1 MAYRQSEGCEGM
13 SVVKFY
19 PKDAAKDADAVLE
32 QSVGTFSEVLII
44 GWDKDG
50 VLDARATMGL
60 KDGGDL
66 LWLVE
71 TFKHKLM
78 NKDYMG
84 EVE

>member
-1 MAYRQSEGCEGM
+1 M

-32 QSVGTFSEVLII
+32 QAVGEFSEVLII
-44 GWDKDG
+44 GWDKEG
-50 VLDARATMGL
+50 FLDARATLGL

-78 NKDYMG
+78 SGDYS
-84 EVE
+84 EDAE